1 MLHGWPGLRGRDLI
15 ALANATITGG
25 PTPPVHYSKRE
36 FPDQD
41 VLARHPYDEQVW
53 LAGIGAVAELPA
65 GVDAVVSL
73 CRVPEAPDV
82 TDFIEVWLID
92 EADPASNVNLDFV
105 LDDTVAIVRATPHPR
120 THRSAALRASAEP
133 NPHRRRPVRHE
144 TARCAGRHRA
154 RRRAGRLAR
163 RLPQLGIP
171 RRAGASRKTG
181 LLPIRTVEMTS
192 AECHLTDGRC
202 SSYRAGHLA
211 HWIQAKLVGRTPWG
225 WRDGIV
231 EECGGHTV
239 RIRYLTQDATV
250 VCWHHNDLS
259 RQLRPGAPV
268 RLHEEFHMLAI
279 PRAWICVLV
288 TDGLGR
294 VPTPDNPELWNSEI
308 VPGIVDLATGI
319 GLPTDDPSGGRSALG
334 PPGSAPA

>member
-1 MLHGWPGLRGRDLI
+1 M
-15 ALANATITGG
+15 GG
-25 PTPPVHYSKRE
+25 
-36 FPDQD
+36 
-41 VLARHPYDEQVW
+41 
-53 LAGIGAVAELPA
+53 
-65 GVDAVVSL
+65 
-73 CRVPEAPDV
+73 
-82 TDFIEVWLID
+82 
-92 EADPASNVNLDFV
+92 
-105 LDDTVAIVRATPHPR
+105 
-120 THRSAALRASAEP
+120 
-133 NPHRRRPVRHE
+133 
-144 TARCAGRHRA
+144 A
-154 RRRAGRLAR
+154 RRTELVIS
-163 RLPQLGIP
+163 P
-171 RRAGASRKTG
+171 TG
-181 LLPIRTVEMTS
+181 FRPS
-192 AECHLTDGRC
+192 W
-202 SSYRAGHLA
+202 S
-211 HWIQAKLVGRTPWG
+211 VGRRGG

-334 PPGSAPA
+334 PPGVGPSLKTTTEFEANALALAPRGSSTGCFGYRSERIGSWTPTPGASWLRTPSRASRERIAMPDIARDHIHADRLPRRVSTALGQRRPVRRDRRLRQPVLGPPRRCHRGPTDRRGITHTHAHAPLPPRNHRT